1 MLGLREM
8 EPIEFKKYIVYS
20 LNFPIFEF
28 TWFLKKKFK
37 KRAERLQKQ
46 VLAKHFLRC
55 NLE

>member
-28 TWFLKKKFK
+28 TWFLKKKIK
-37 KRAERLQKQ
+37 KMRRKIEKTSAGK
-46 VLAKHFLRC
+46 AIF
-55 NLE
+55 